1 MVSTQK
7 IRINNLAKD
16 LNMKSKDLLEA
27 LTKSG
32 VAGKTSTGTLD
43 PVEFSLLFDSLTTDN
58 QIKNMGDYLS
68 GKADIDR
75 PKETIKE
82 EKPAEKATAAEK
94 KPEEPKSQ
102 AEQKTPQSQTTQQ
115 KPQGTQ
121 SAQPAK
127 SQAPQQNVQK
137 PAQQTE
143 NRPARQPQN
152 PPKVNF
158 PQQAERGASR
168 SADRFARPAQQ
179 NQPKKPEIKRET
191 PAAAPAQQPKRA
203 EMRGG
208 GESIEAARKTR
219 VIDTRAGS
227 VDLSKYDE
235 RLENF
240 VPESAR
246 RSNVPDKQKVGK
258 KPQNGKNPYASRRND
273 KDAAALAKLRKAELE
288 KIKKQPLKVT
298 VPDEITVSELAAKFK
313 VTVGELMKK
322 LMGLGVMATANQNV
336 DYDTAFLVGEEM
348 NVVVS
353 KEVVVTIEEKL
364 FSEDAKRNSRR
375 TSPCCM
381 RYGSR

>member
-16 LNMKSKDLLEA
+16 LNMKSKDLLDA

-68 GKADIDR
+68 GKADIAR
-75 PKETIKE
+75 PRE
-82 EKPAEKATAAEK
+82 EKPAEKAEPAENKTEELKAQEEQK
-94 KPEEPKSQ
+94 KPQPQAQQQKSQ
-102 AEQKTPQSQTTQQ
+102 GA
-115 KPQGTQ
+115 Q
-121 SAQPAK
+121 SAQPSK
-127 SQAPQQNVQK
+127 PQSNGQK
-137 PAQQTE
+137 PTQQTE

-152 PPKVNF
+152 QPKVNF

-168 SADRFARPAQQ
+168 SADRFARPAQSQ
-179 NQPKKPEIKRET
+179 NQPKKPEVKRET
-191 PAAAPAQQPKRA
+191 PAAAPAQQPKKA

-208 GESIEAARKTR
+208 GESVEAARKTR
-219 VIDTRAGS
+219 VIDTRASS

-235 RLENF
+235 RLESF

-322 LMGLGVMATANQNV
+322 LMGLGVMATANQSV

-348 NVVVS
+348 NIIVS
-353 KEVVVTIEEKL
+353 KEVVVTIDK
-364 FSEDAKRNSRR
+364 
-375 TSPCCM
+375 
-381 RYGSR
+381 

>member
-127 SQAPQQNVQK
+127 QGRGQVVNSDDDVSLDDVDLFDDSTVSRTEERPQNVK
-137 PAQQTE
+137 TSGKMMGSHK
-143 NRPARQPQN
+143 QPQTT
-152 PPKVNF
+152 
-158 PQQAERGASR
+158 
-168 SADRFARPAQQ
+168 Q
-179 NQPKKPEIKRET
+179 NDSDIDY
-191 PAAAPAQQPKRA
+191 
-203 EMRGG
+203 MSLNDI
-208 GESIEAARKTR
+208 SIF
-219 VIDTRAGS
+219 D
-227 VDLSKYDE
+227 
-235 RLENF
+235 
-240 VPESAR
+240 
-246 RSNVPDKQKVGK
+246 
-258 KPQNGKNPYASRRND
+258 
-273 KDAAALAKLRKAELE
+273 
-288 KIKKQPLKVT
+288 
-298 VPDEITVSELAAKFK
+298 SE
-313 VTVGELMKK
+313 E
-322 LMGLGVMATANQNV
+322 
-336 DYDTAFLVGEEM
+336 
-348 NVVVS
+348 
-353 KEVVVTIEEKL
+353 
-364 FSEDAKRNSRR
+364 
-375 TSPCCM
+375 
-381 RYGSR
+381 